1 MGRSKVED
9 AQATNSM
16 LEEKIKS
23 TLEVRGQAG
32 VTVPVRSV
40 VTVAAQSGSTGTQ
53 IDGGRSVEP
62 VAAQSGSTGTPI
74 DGGRSVVTATTQ
86 SFITGTQA
94 ASTEGNRT
102 TTTEVDGERKLITRI
117 PASATSSSNM
127 YQTPMKIIR

>member
-53 IDGGRSVEP
+53 IDGGRSV
-62 VAAQSGSTGTPI
+62 
-74 DGGRSVVTATTQ
+74 VTATPQ
-86 SFITGTQA
+86 SFLTGTQA
-94 ASTEGNRT
+94 GSTEGNRT
-102 TTTEVDGERKLITRI
+102 TTIKVDGERKSITRI
-117 PASATSSSNM
+117 PAS
-127 YQTPMKIIR
+127 